1 MSSNTENKIL
11 TQKSCKSV
19 LLDYKLDYAMT
30 EWGKFYLTY
39 KEQTQQALSKRIL
52 KMENEIKKR
61 CKEEHNP
68 YRKTSYIHKIFD
80 NTYWDEE
87 EMEFVLPPVLRK
99 EKKSANHSYE
109 TKTKQQGIITKVYD
123 EYKER
128 MLRELDEVKQTFEAR
143 KSELEI
149 KQNSHHKEHA
159 NTQVACPFCGKNM
172 ARTNL
177 ARHAKNACPKR
188 TNDEVHP

>member
-61 CKEEHNP
+61 CVVEKLPFKKINLV
-68 YRKTSYIHKIFD
+68 HKIFD
-80 NTYWDEE
+80 NTHWDEGRN
-87 EMEFVLPPVLRK
+87 EFVLPPVLKKDRK
-99 EKKSANHSYE
+99 SDYKDYE
-109 TKTKQQGIITKVYD
+109 QRKIISKVYD

-128 MLRELDEVKQTFEAR
+128 MLRELEEVRQTFEAR

-159 NTQVACPFCGKNM
+159 NTQVACPFCGKKM